1 MAEWVLG
8 HESQRKSTEVAS
20 AHEMLHIIHQLT
32 SVLTPEVKAIVL
44 NNWLVNPS
52 GKPNSWVKVDLLQEH
67 LNFWIKTFYKAHG
80 SNASWE
86 WLASIAPCVDMLRK
100 LARNF
105 HQMLGAD
112 QGPRHHI
119 DSLMVSL
126 SEHKVY
132 EIQKGRT
139 LDNDDPPV
147 KDILSVGFDN
157 LTAGTKSPLAE
168 YNEAFQRLQQ
178 RRRMK
183 PVNPTKDT
191 VSNEDLGPS
200 QAEQPDKLT
209 NDQGRTQATEGG
221 EVNLDDPDIEV
232 AEPPP
237 SELELIM
244 EDLEQGKVDI
254 IFPVTGEEDVA
265 LDMDTVDLDSESDDE
280 GMYTSDEEYCTNP
293 VNPAGLVTRYM
304 PDELI
309 YSSIS
314 FLGR

>member
-1 MAEWVLG
+1 MAWC
-8 HESQRKSTEVAS
+8 
-20 AHEMLHIIHQLT
+20 I
-32 SVLTPEVKAIVL
+32 TPHPETL
-44 NNWLVNPS
+44 NPV
-52 GKPNSWVKVDLLQEH
+52 VQEFEQGFRRSCRDEH
-67 LNFWIKTFYKAHG
+67 PF
-80 SNASWE
+80 
-86 WLASIAPCVDMLRK
+86 APRIRFEDGLFDKKYCE
-100 LARNF
+100 ARY
-105 HQMLGAD
+105 QMLGAD
-112 QGPRHHI
+112 QGTRHAPPQLAKDI

-157 LTAGTKSPLAE
+157 LTVGTKSPLAE
-168 YNEAFQRLQQ
+168 YNEAFQRLQR

-200 QAEQPDKLT
+200 QAEQPDRLT

-221 EVNLDDPDIEV
+221 EVNLAVGEADDPDIEV

-254 IFPVTGEEDVA
+254 IFPVMGEEDVA

-280 GMYTSDEEYCTNP
+280 GMYTSDEE
-293 VNPAGLVTRYM
+293 
-304 PDELI
+304 
-309 YSSIS
+309 
-314 FLGR
+314 